1 MNRTI
6 LLTVAAAV
14 LTTGLLLTVTSQTD
28 QTESAWK
35 TAPWADQEQVRLE
48 KALIHAAPGSDRS
61 FKLQLK
67 LDRLEA
73 WRLDQP
79 QPGFPDEFARML
91 YELRVPSDR
100 TVPEY
105 EPGYR
110 FREIDKAPRTARS
123 LDKALIWNQR
133 GPGNV
138 AGRAR
143 GIIVDPIDPT
153 GGTWYIASV
162 GGGVWKTENEGATW
176 RELTDDTPTLAV
188 QSIAMAPSNNNL
200 ILAGTGE
207 SYYNIDTLNGNGILK
222 STDRGE
228 TWTPMAST
236 INDARFNNVSRILI
250 SPTDPD
256 LVIVSATV
264 GRYKETVTTE
274 SNIFRSTDGGTTWT
288 VAHTEIGH
296 RITQLIADP
305 TDFSIQY
312 GAVDGGGI
320 LKSTDTGQTWSSINS
335 GITDFFGRF
344 EIAISPV
351 NTNYLYVSAE
361 GASGAELWVSW
372 NSGTIWNQT
381 TESGSGS
388 INWLGAQGWYD
399 NTIICHPTDPT
410 IVYVGGPE
418 LHSIVLDS
426 VGSDKR
432 STTPLASYWFPHPD
446 HHVLEI
452 IEPSS
457 GGWYLLGTNDGG
469 VTRTSSGVTGFT
481 MPTNG
486 MVTTQF
492 YGVDKRPGASV
503 YIGGTQD
510 NGTWQSPE
518 NPDANSEWIHQI
530 GGDGYETSW
539 HFDDPQ
545 KIMGGYQFN
554 GLQRSTDGGATW
566 SSATSGLGDTGSGA
580 APFVTKIGKS
590 WMRPD
595 HVFAVGSSG
604 VWRSTDFGASWNLS
618 SISSADW
625 GPLSSFMDVRVSKA
639 DPDIVWAGS
648 RMDVD
653 GKISVSTDGGV
664 SFVGST
670 VYSDVTMGQISG
682 LATHP
687 TEPNTAYVLFSYA
700 ERPKILKTTNQGA
713 TWNDISG
720 FGTGA
725 SSTNGFPDVAVYDL
739 VVWPNDPSHIWV
751 GSEIGLIESLDGGAT
766 WGLASNGFPSVGIWF
781 MNAIEDEIVIGTHGR
796 GIWSTT
802 IPELDDN
809 LTFNPLFE
817 SMVQTPSGEL
827 ELKFNLRSVYDSTQV
842 WIDGVVETTIGA
854 NAPKQIETLSL
865 PILSSETRT
874 AFARGFK
881 GGMGYDSI
889 TRQVDVTAVS
899 SPVYTYTNDL
909 DLDVDAADF
918 GLVDFVWS
926 TPAGFNNGALHTYHD
941 YANSSSPIATLLQ
954 SIIVATNSQLSF
966 AEVAIVEPGESGSVF
981 GDSDF
986 WDYVIVEGTSD
997 GTNWIPLSDGWDA
1010 RDDTTWLTAYNS
1022 GFNGDS
1028 SMYRTR
1034 SLDLTQIFA
1043 QGDVIRLRFRL
1054 FADGSATAWGWA
1066 FDNINVTTD
1075 FVAAAGDLPAAMAL
1089 GQNYPNPFNPTTT
1102 IAFTLDR
1109 SGPVKLQVFDVQGH
1123 LVRTLVNEIRA
1134 AGPYRVDWDGKDHDG
1149 RTAAAGLYMYRLV
1162 AGDVIQQKKMTLLK

>member
-1 MNRTI
+1 MNRPI
-6 LLTVAAAV
+6 LLTVVAAV
-14 LTTGLLLTVTSQTD
+14 LTTGLLLTVPSQIDRTD
-28 QTESAWK
+28 SGWK
-35 TAPWADQEQVRLE
+35 TAPWADQEQARLE
-48 KALIHAAPGSDRS
+48 KALLHAEPGSDRS

-67 LDRLEA
+67 LDRIEA
-73 WRLDQP
+73 WRQDQP
-79 QPGFPDEFARML
+79 QPGFPDEFAQML
-91 YELRVPSDR
+91 YDMRVPSDR

-110 FREIDKAPRTARS
+110 FREIDKAPRTTLYTDKS
-123 LDKALIWNQR
+123 LVWNQR

-143 GIIVDPIDPT
+143 GIIMDPIDPT

-162 GGGVWKTENEGATW
+162 GGGVWKTDNEGATW
-176 RELTDDTPTLAV
+176 RELTDDTPTLAI
-188 QSIAMAPSNNNL
+188 QAIAMSASNNDL

-222 STDRGE
+222 SIDRGE

-256 LVIVSATV
+256 LVIVSTTV

-274 SNIFRSTDGGTTWT
+274 SNIFRSTDGGVTWT
-288 VAHTEIGH
+288 AAHTEIGH

-320 LKSTDTGQTWSSINS
+320 LKSTDTGQTWSFINS
-335 GITDFFGRF
+335 GITDFYGRF

-351 NTNYLYVSAE
+351 NTDYLYASAE
-361 GASGAELWVSW
+361 GNSGAELWVTW
-372 NSGTIWNQT
+372 NGGTTWNRT
-381 TESGSGS
+381 AESGKS
-388 INWLGAQGWYD
+388 INWLGVQGWYD

-418 LHSIVLDS
+418 LYSIVLDS
-426 VGSDKR
+426 VGSTSRDT
-432 STTPLASYWFPHPD
+432 SPLASYWFPHPD

-452 IEPSS
+452 IEPAG

-469 VTRTSSGVTGFT
+469 VTRTASGVTDFT
-481 MPTNG
+481 MPTDG
-486 MVTTQF
+486 MITTQF
-492 YGVDKRPGASV
+492 YGVDKRPGASA

-518 NPDANSEWIHQI
+518 NPDANSEWTHQI
-530 GGDGYETSW
+530 GGDGYETAW
-539 HFDDPQ
+539 HFDDPL

-554 GLQRSTDGGATW
+554 GLQRSTDGGVTW
-566 SSATSGLGDTGSGA
+566 SSATSGLGDTGSSS

-625 GPLSSFMDVRVSKA
+625 GPLSSFMDVRVSKV

-648 RMDVD
+648 RMDVN
-653 GKISVSTDGGV
+653 GKISVSTDGGAT
-664 SFVGST
+664 FVGTSI
-670 VYSDVTMGQISG
+670 YPDVTMGQISG

-700 ERPKILKTTNQGA
+700 ERPKILKTTDQGA

-720 FGTGA
+720 FDTGTV
-725 SSTNGFPDVAVYDL
+725 STNGFPDVAVYDL
-739 VVWPNDPSHIWV
+739 VVWPNDPNHIWV
-751 GSEIGLIESLDGGAT
+751 GSEIGLVESLDGGTT
-766 WGLASNGFPSVGIWF
+766 WALANNGFPSVGIWV

-827 ELKFNLRSVYDSTQV
+827 ELVLNLRSVYDYTEV
-842 WIDGVVETTIGA
+842 WIDGVLETTIGA
-854 NAPKQIETLSL
+854 NTPKQIETLSL
-865 PILSSETRT
+865 PVLSSGTLT
-874 AFARGFK
+874 AFARGFN
-881 GGMGYDSI
+881 GGMSYDSI
-889 TRQVDVTAVS
+889 TRQADVIAATP
-899 SPVYTYTNDL
+899 PVYTYTNDF
-909 DLDVDAADF
+909 DLAGDADDFTLADF
-918 GLVDFVWS
+918 TWS
-926 TPAGFNNGALHTYHD
+926 TPIGFSDGALHTNHD
-941 YANSSSPIATLLQ
+941 YVDSSSPIATLLQ
-954 SIIVATNSQLSF
+954 PIIVATNSQLSF
-966 AEVAIVEPGESGSVF
+966 DEVAIVEPGDPGSVF
-981 GDSDF
+981 GDSNF
-986 WDYVIVEGTSD
+986 WDYVIVEGTID
-997 GTNWIPLSDGWDA
+997 GTNWVYLSDGWDA
-1010 RDDTTWLTAYNS
+1010 RDDTAWLDA
-1022 GFNGDS
+1022 FNGGSSGDS

-1034 SLDLTQIFA
+1034 SLDLTQTFA
-1043 QGDVIRLRFRL
+1043 EGDVIRLRFRL
-1054 FADGSATAWGWA
+1054 FADSGVPAWGWA

-1075 FVAAAGDLPAAMAL
+1075 YVAAAGDLPAPMAL
-1089 GQNYPNPFNPTTT
+1089 GQNYPNPFNPMTT

-1123 LVRTLVNEIRA
+1123 LVRTLVNEIRT
-1134 AGPYRVDWDGKDHDG
+1134 AGPYRVDWDGKDNAG
-1149 RTAAAGLYMYRLV
+1149 RTAAAGLYMYRLA
-1162 AGDVIQQKKMTLLK
+1162 AGDVVQQKKMTLLK